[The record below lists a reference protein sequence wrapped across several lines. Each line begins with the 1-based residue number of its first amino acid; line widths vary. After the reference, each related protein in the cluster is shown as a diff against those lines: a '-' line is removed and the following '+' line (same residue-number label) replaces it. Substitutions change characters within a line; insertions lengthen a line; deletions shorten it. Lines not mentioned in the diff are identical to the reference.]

1 MVSLDI
7 LCLDPLN
14 VLDEITKNL
23 KLGKQIKKI
32 FCGPLEIF

>member
-1 MVSLDI
+1 MASFDI
-7 LCLDPLN
+7 LCSDPLN

>member
-1 MVSLDI
+1 MASLDI
-7 LCLDPLN
+7 LCSDPLN

-23 KLGKQIKKI
+23 KLRKQIKKI